1 MNPGRTLRPMRF
13 LPLAVAALAMIL
25 TASAADAAQSV
36 PQSGT
41 EQSASSQMSEAGPA
55 GGRIVRAGELGALA
69 GTASL
74 KGGEVAAVTVLP
86 RAGAGMGVTVALPGE
101 AALFA
106 FVAGG
111 LFLVALAVARHR
123 PCV

>member
-1 MNPGRTLRPMRF
+1 MRF

-25 TASAADAAQSV
+25 TASPADAAQSV
-36 PQSGT
+36 PQIGT

-74 KGGEVAAVTVLP
+74 KGGEVATVTVLP